1 MTKRKYCYEYTDYR
15 QYKCC
20 ECGRTMHEP
29 APHICNGQYRKY
41 KIKFVKCKKDRIFEL
56 DMLKSKDIQAVSD
69 SWRISVNGVEL
80 GDACITDTSSISAE
94 PTMPP
99 QPINISFS
107 VDMDKEKFDEFA
119 SAFRLYD
126 ESIKLRRAINGIIH
140 AYADKT
146 AANLGN
152 PLDYYRHLCHNGNCA
167 LAYIAMIKKRKRI
180 FGI

>member
-1 MTKRKYCYEYTDYR
+1 
-15 QYKCC
+15 
-20 ECGRTMHEP
+20 
-29 APHICNGQYRKY
+29 
-41 KIKFVKCKKDRIFEL
+41 
-56 DMLKSKDIQAVSD
+56 MLKSKDIQSVRD
-69 SWRISVNGVEL
+69 SLRISVNGVEL
-80 GDACITDTSSISAE
+80 DDACITDTSSISE
-94 PTMPP
+94 SPTTHPT
-99 QPINISFS
+99 PINISFS

-119 SAFRLYD
+119 LALRLYD

-146 AANLGN
+146 AENLGN

>member
-1 MTKRKYCYEYTDYR
+1 
-15 QYKCC
+15 
-20 ECGRTMHEP
+20 
-29 APHICNGQYRKY
+29 
-41 KIKFVKCKKDRIFEL
+41 
-56 DMLKSKDIQAVSD
+56 MLKSKDIQAVRD
-69 SWRISVNGVEL
+69 SWRISVDGEAL

-94 PTMPP
+94 PTMPIM
-99 QPINISFS
+99 PIKFSFS

-126 ESIKLRRAINGIIH
+126 ESIKLRLAINGIIY

-146 AANLGN
+146 AENLGN

>member
-1 MTKRKYCYEYTDYR
+1 
-15 QYKCC
+15 
-20 ECGRTMHEP
+20 
-29 APHICNGQYRKY
+29 
-41 KIKFVKCKKDRIFEL
+41 
-56 DMLKSKDIQAVSD
+56 MLKSKDIQAIRD
-69 SWRISVNGVEL
+69 SWQISVNGVEL
-80 GDACITDTSSISAE
+80 GEAFITDTEDFTAE
-94 PTMPP
+94 PTKHPM
-99 QPINISFS
+99 PINISFS

-126 ESIKLRRAINGIIH
+126 ESIKLRRDINGIIH

>member
-1 MTKRKYCYEYTDYR
+1 
-15 QYKCC
+15 
-20 ECGRTMHEP
+20 
-29 APHICNGQYRKY
+29 
-41 KIKFVKCKKDRIFEL
+41 
-56 DMLKSKDIQAVSD
+56 MLKSKDIQAVRD
-69 SWRISVNGVEL
+69 SWRISLDGEAL

-94 PTMPP
+94 PTMPIM
-99 QPINISFS
+99 PIKFSFS

-126 ESIKLRRAINGIIH
+126 ESIKLRFAINGIIY

-146 AANLGN
+146 AENLGN